1 MKISE
6 DLGQVPIL
14 TDCVKL
20 NLIQLEV
27 VTMTENE
34 NLENALKKLGIV
46 GEKFSKMFNEQ
57 LASINRIHQKIKNSE
72 SFKNKEK
79 YKKRVANRER
89 LYQKRMAKYGRF

>member
-1 MKISE
+1 MGGS
-6 DLGQVPIL
+6 
-14 TDCVKL
+14 
-20 NLIQLEV
+20 
-27 VTMTENE
+27 E

-46 GEKFSKMFNEQ
+46 MKEVSERFRDQ
-57 LASINRIHQKIKNSE
+57 LASINRISNGIKNTE